1 MRSGQ
6 ALARAAGNVRRH
18 SARSALL
25 AGGIALGVALLVFLL
40 AFVSGTRRA
49 LLDRVVSSIPITHI
63 IVVPKAFSLSVL
75 RFENP
80 LSNLDDQAAERIA
93 ALDGVER
100 VMPMAGLKM
109 PAQLRAS
116 FFGRGFVTDTGVF
129 GIEPDLVVDQLA
141 EDAGFAAETP
151 GIIPAIIS
159 SDLIDM
165 YNTGFAK
172 ANDLPQLTP
181 QILNGQRAT
190 LVLGSSSFNPSTA
203 GTVRR
208 VPIRMVGV
216 SDRVPLVGVS
226 LPLSTVNRWNR
237 DLVGEDSPNY
247 IQLNVVTERA
257 EEVDR
262 IAGQIES
269 LGYAV
274 ATGREIASRVR
285 TLSDVLRA
293 AFALIGLVVLVVAGI
308 GIANALAL
316 SVMERRHE
324 IGVFRSVGASR
335 NDIRVLFLAEAA
347 LLGLVGSGIGVIV
360 AIAAAR
366 VADLV
371 LDRVLPAMPLLP
383 ETFFWLSWPIII
395 AGLSLGFLVS
405 VVAAVSPALRAA
417 RLDPARVLRTI

>member
-6 ALARAAGNVRRH
+6 ALARAAGNLRRH

-25 AGGIALGVALLVFLL
+25 IGGVAIGVALLVFLL
-40 AFVSGTRRA
+40 AFVSGTRKA
-49 LLDRVVSSIPITHI
+49 LLDRVVSSLPITHI

-75 RFENP
+75 RFESP
-80 LSNLDDQAAERIA
+80 LSSLDDQATERIA

-100 VMPMAGLKM
+100 VMPMAGLKL

-129 GIEPDLVVDQLA
+129 GIESDLVADELA
-141 EDAGFAAETP
+141 EDAGFEVEAP

-172 ANDLPQLTP
+172 ANDLPQLTA

-190 LVLGSSSFNPSTA
+190 LVLGSSSFNPSTT
-203 GTVRR
+203 GVVRR
-208 VPIRMVGV
+208 VPISIVGV

-226 LPLSTVNRWNR
+226 LPLSNVNRWNR
-237 DLVGEDSPNY
+237 DLVGEDSPSY
-247 IQLNVVTERA
+247 IQLNVVAERA
-257 EEVDR
+257 QEVDR
-262 IAGQIES
+262 IASQIES
-269 LGYAV
+269 LGYTV

-285 TLSDVLRA
+285 TLSDVLRV
-293 AFALIGLVVLVVAGI
+293 AFGLIGLVVLVVAGI

-335 NDIRVLFLAEAA
+335 NDIRVLFLAEAG
-347 LLGLVGSGIGVIV
+347 LLGSVGSGIGVIV

-371 LDRVLPAMPLLP
+371 LDRVLPPLPLLP
-383 ETFFWLSWPIII
+383 ETFFWLSWPVII

-417 RLDPARVLRTI
+417 RLDPARVLRTV